1 MTNCK
6 QEQDILMKN
15 IKNLNYKKNSIMEFF
30 NEGEEKQSLHRLNNK
45 QKSIDVMEKS
55 FFRLFGYNQKNY
67 NQSIKSGFFFT
78 ETKKN
83 FDISIIIS
91 NDPERKQWYLLNL
104 TKSEIHWLAKQE
116 LASPVFAE
124 TIELLLYTVY
134 QFNVE
139 LLLTFKNS
147 TKNYSQITFN
157 YVWLG
162 ITDLDEDEI
171 LYTDWKLNYT

>member
-1 MTNCK
+1 MPV
-6 QEQDILMKN
+6 
-15 IKNLNYKKNSIMEFF
+15 FA
-30 NEGEEKQSLHRLNNK
+30 EGEEKQSLHRLNNK
-45 QKSIDVMEKS
+45 QKSIDVLTKK
-55 FFRLFGYNQKNY
+55 FFRLFGYKQKNFLE
-67 NQSIKSGFFFT
+67 SIKSGFFFT

-91 NDPERKQWYLLNL
+91 NDPERKQWYFLNL

-124 TIELLLYTVY
+124 TIELLLYTLY

-147 TKNYSQITFN
+147 TKNYSKIKFN
-157 YVWLG
+157 YVWVG
-162 ITDLDEDEI
+162 ITNLDEDEI

>member
-15 IKNLNYKKNSIMEFF
+15 IENKKDSEMSIFS
-30 NEGEEKQSLHRLNNK
+30 EGEEQQTLHRLNNK
-45 QKSIDVMEKS
+45 QKSIDVMEKK

-67 NQSIKSGFFFT
+67 NESIKSGFFFV

-116 LASPVFAE
+116 LSSPVFAE
-124 TIELLLYTVY
+124 TIEQLLYTVY

-157 YVWLG
+157 YVWIG
-162 ITDLDEDEI
+162 ITNLDEDEI
-171 LYTDWKLNYT
+171 LYNDWKLNHT